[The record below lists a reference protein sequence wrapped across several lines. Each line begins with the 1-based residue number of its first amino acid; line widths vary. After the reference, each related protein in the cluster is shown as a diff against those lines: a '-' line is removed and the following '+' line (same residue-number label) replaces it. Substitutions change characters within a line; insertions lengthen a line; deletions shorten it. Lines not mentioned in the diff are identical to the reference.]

1 VAEAAAEAQVSL
13 RPEESAACEAV
24 DSVARFIKGQGETLY
39 KDPKSFLSTLLKECR
54 LTAAYTISFRAHTL
68 VAEGFVH

>member
-24 DSVARFIKGQGETLY
+24 DSIARFIKGQGETLY
-39 KDPKSFLSTLLKECR
+39 KDAKSFLSTLIKECR
-54 LTAAYTISFRAHTL
+54 LTASYTSSFRPHTL
-68 VAEGFVH
+68 VA

>member
-1 VAEAAAEAQVSL
+1 MAEAAAEAEVSL

-39 KDPKSFLSTLLKECR
+39 KDPKTFLSTLLKEGR
-54 LTAAYTISFRAHTL
+54 RKDAYTSSLGPHAL
-68 VAEGFVH
+68 VARGSIH